1 MQRISL
7 REFLHRV
14 LRHLLVFSSK
24 EVVNKA
30 ADGNVQDSA
39 RKRFQQ
45 LACKANGGS
54 GRALL
59 DITSGAP
66 TRSQLWTLLM
76 APNMHVT
83 CFAILIWPLCLKAT

>member
-45 LACKANGGS
+45 LACKAKGAVGERYFLS
-54 GRALL
+54 RAACPRVP
-59 DITSGAP
+59 SCE
-66 TRSQLWTLLM
+66 RY
-76 APNMHVT
+76 
-83 CFAILIWPLCLKAT
+83 